1 VRWSLRLILIGALLL
16 ARRPAAADDGP
27 PPRNY
32 YFGYDY
38 GTQSLFNP
46 VWVLVNRGFDVLQDL
61 TDQRNFLDL
70 HYGSNAANVARNLV
84 DPFPPISKRG
94 WGRFLREEIFP
105 LSYTPTTSRWIPN
118 YTLHLLG
125 GGVTYA
131 GLAEWFQDARFPWP
145 RAWSAATVLA
155 AAFVNETIENDG
167 VRGPNT
173 DALADI
179 FVFDIGGIVFF
190 SFPAVARFFG
200 QELVI
205 ADWSLQPAITLPHGQ
220 LHNQG
225 NYFSA
230 KWALPFYPRVA
241 LFSYFG
247 EAMTAGLSVRLDREY
262 SLSFAAGGLAT
273 RLDSTST
280 HEVQNVVTFAPTGAV
295 FLDRR
300 NSLLAALEISD
311 VDDYRV
317 HFNLY
322 PHALFSRG
330 PAIGLWTVLD
340 RYGRVTVGVSASS
353 LLGLGAGYTGSR

>member
-1 VRWSLRLILIGALLL
+1 VRWWPRLVALGALLL
-16 ARRPAAADDGP
+16 ARSAAAGEP
-27 PPRNY
+27 PPQRNY

-46 VWVLVNRGFDVLQDL
+46 VWVLVNRGYDVLQDL
-61 TDQRNFLDL
+61 TDRRNIVDIR
-70 HYGSNAANVARNLV
+70 YGMNAANVARNLV
-84 DPFPPISKRG
+84 DPFHPIAQRG

-105 LSYTPTTSRWIPN
+105 LSYTPTTSRWVPN

-131 GLAEWFQDARFPWP
+131 GLSEWFEEARFPWP
-145 RAWSAATVLA
+145 RVWSAATVLA
-155 AAFVNETIENDG
+155 AGFLNETIENGD
-167 VRGPNT
+167 VRGNNT
-173 DALADI
+173 DALADLY
-179 FVFDIGGIVFF
+179 VFDIGGIVLF
-190 SFPAVARFFG
+190 SFPSVARFFG
-200 QELVI
+200 RELVV
-205 ADWSLQPAITLPHGQ
+205 ADWSMQPGITFPHGQ

-247 EAMTAGLSVRLDREY
+247 EAMTAGLSVRLDQQY
-262 SLSFAAGGLAT
+262 SLSFSAGGLAT
-273 RLDSTST
+273 RLNSTSI

-311 VDDYRV
+311 VDDYRL

-330 PAIGLWTVLD
+330 PAVGLWTVVD
-340 RYGRVTVGVSASS
+340 RYGRVTLGISASS
-353 LLGLGAGYTGSR
+353 LLGLGAGYAGSR